1 MLGNHPVRAGVRRD
15 HRRHRTALSA
25 ILAVVAVV
33 IASCTHAGNDNHET
47 TTSRQ
52 FTHPS
57 GADEVVIKVASG
69 GGLVQPV
76 VRIGDSLPHV
86 WISGDGRYLR
96 QIARETDNPALVALE
111 ERRIP
116 EAALQKLLAEANDAG
131 LLADSAD
138 FGTPRIFDAVN
149 TRILVVANGRR
160 HDVLLRALGYPVTDL
175 DPATVAAREHV
186 ARFVDLLEHPERI
199 AGISGPRTY
208 TPTGVAVWVLGPATA
223 STATPPATWPLGNPA
238 TAGTP
243 TNWPA
248 PSARCLVVTDADL
261 HALDAAAAG
270 ITRTAPWRSGDGL
283 WQIAMRPLL
292 PDEHTC
298 ADFAG

>member
-1 MLGNHPVRAGVRRD
+1 MLGNHLVRARVGRG

-25 ILAVVAVV
+25 ILAVVVV
-33 IASCTHAGNDNHET
+33 ASCTHAGNGNHKD
-47 TTSRQ
+47 TTSGQ
-52 FTHPS
+52 FRHPS
-57 GADEVVIKVASG
+57 GADQVVIQVSSG

-76 VRIGDSLPHV
+76 VRVGDSLPRV

-96 QIARETDNPALVALE
+96 RVARETDTPALVALE

-116 EAALQKLLAEANDAG
+116 EAALQNLLAEANNAG
-131 LLADSAD
+131 LLAGSPD

-149 TRILVVANGRR
+149 TRILVVTDGRR
-160 HDVLLRALGYPVTDL
+160 HDVLVRALGYPVADL
-175 DPATVAAREHV
+175 DAATVAARERV
-186 ARFVDLLEHPERI
+186 SRFIDLLEHPERI
-199 AGISGPRTY
+199 AGVSAARTY
-208 TPTGVAVWVLGPATA
+208 TPTGAAVWVLGPAAA
-223 STATPPATWPLGNPA
+223 STAMPAATWPLGDLA
-238 TAGTP
+238 TVGTP

-248 PSARCLVVTDADL
+248 PSARCLVVTGADL
-261 HALDAAAAG
+261 HAVDSAAAR
-270 ITRTAPWRSGDGL
+270 ITRTAPWRSGDTL